1 MAHQTCRKALF
12 CRVNLSANPL
22 FFPPDFYSVAVHI
35 GDRSLFKPLQQS
47 TPCLMTDRISVVR
60 DETLHQTRF
69 LSFQRRTY
77 LAEGIERGW

>member
-1 MAHQTCRKALF
+1 
-12 CRVNLSANPL
+12 
-22 FFPPDFYSVAVHI
+22 
-35 GDRSLFKPLQQS
+35 
-47 TPCLMTDRISVVR
+47 MTDRISVVR